1 MTDSIAD
8 ERQRPRH
15 QLELDERRA
24 NSTPERERLLGLVV
38 DLILRDGVI
47 DLSLSAISRSI
58 GSNNRMLLYYF
69 GSKEEVLYDASVLAL
84 ERFPRLVTMFDRL
97 AGPEPLLDRLDAAW
111 DDLAAVENRP
121 YLVIF
126 FQRFGMAM
134 RDREQWHSY
143 IDRAT
148 RFWAEDLSQI
158 LEADGYSARD
168 AVVAATQIVATWRGL
183 QFALLAGADIE
194 VLRAG
199 YGEGVRGLL
208 SRYEASGAPA
218 SLGDIE
224 EFAGA

>member
-1 MTDSIAD
+1 MEDAIVQ
-8 ERQRPRH
+8 EQQRPRH
-15 QLELDERRA
+15 QAELDERRA
-24 NSTPERERLLGLVV
+24 VSTPERERLLNLVV

-58 GSNNRMLLYYF
+58 GSNNRMMLYYF
-69 GSKEEVLYDASVLAL
+69 GSKEQILYEASVLAL

-97 AGPEPLLDRLDAAW
+97 AGPEPLIDRLDAAW
-111 DDLAAVENRP
+111 EDLAAPENRP

-148 RFWAEDLSQI
+148 RFWVEDLAQI
-158 LEADGYSARD
+158 LVADGYRARD

-183 QFALLAGADIE
+183 QFALLAGADVE
-194 VLRAG
+194 VLRTGHA
-199 YGEGVRGLL
+199 EGVRGLL
-208 SRYEASGAPA
+208 GRYDTVS
-218 SLGDIE
+218 
-224 EFAGA
+224 